1 MRCGLFHWKWE
12 RITSEWTSAGPRGG
26 DPPTASMGDNGK
38 RAMGKRP
45 ATPEA
50 NPLAEAARSAEKRR
64 KTEAARLAY
73 SNPGE
78 KQSTSIPRLMEP
90 SVRTTRSGKK
100 IPVMTAEE
108 IEHEDVFQVRDG
120 SLAEKTLDLARQ
132 LKNHVVGEE
141 DGDGSEME
149 DGDEIDAPTASIA
162 HAVES
167 FKRQLQDEHTSTP
180 STVAFLGRNGEG
192 KSFLINLLLQVT
204 EVREEEYALN
214 RRAAAGAPKDAN
226 EARLRKHLLDSLEGS
241 MELRKCYSMTE
252 VDVNKN
258 TGEI

>member
-1 MRCGLFHWKWE
+1 
-12 RITSEWTSAGPRGG
+12 
-26 DPPTASMGDNGK
+26 MGDNGK

-132 LKNHVVGEE
+132 LKNHVVWGE